1 MYIVLYI
8 YYSSHH
14 YRKGPFLW
22 VYPPLPY
29 DHSSWPVY
37 YVPWTFHL
45 GIKRLIKFH
54 YKWVGRGEEVHTPA
68 DAIGRDIYIYA
79 YPFII
84 GKKVISVS
92 ASICCDLDSY
102 PSIHPSIHPSMHFV
116 SGIVAYLVSHSC
128 CCWSFW
134 LSSQLESSA
143 DLSHMI
149 CYFCCSCR
157 PVLAFNFP
165 WNKFPSGGKRGVCQV
180 IKIEWKKI

>member
-1 MYIVLYI
+1 MFPGRSTSALNAWLNFTTNGLGGGRKCRR
-8 YYSSHH
+8 
-14 YRKGPFLW
+14 YREGYL
-22 VYPPLPY
+22 
-29 DHSSWPVY
+29 
-37 YVPWTFHL
+37 
-45 GIKRLIKFH
+45 
-54 YKWVGRGEEVHTPA
+54 
-68 DAIGRDIYIYA
+68 YA

-157 PVLAFNFP
+157 LVLAFNFP